1 MSIQGTDEWRR
12 DRCGHV
18 TASRI
23 ADLMARTRSG
33 WGASRVNYMAE
44 LIAERLTGQPADSY
58 TSAAMARGTETEP
71 LARDAY
77 AFYSGHAVEQV
88 GFIKHSAIACSGC
101 SPDGLV
107 GADGLVEIKCP
118 NTAVPAKYI
127 LQMQWQMAVTGRL
140 WCDFVSFDARLPESM
155 RLFHQRVMRD
165 GPQIAELEAAVLE
178 FLAELADKVEALRA
192 RYDSADRVA
201 A

>member
-118 NTAVPAKYI
+118 NTATHIETLLGGTVPAKYI
-127 LQMQWQMAVTGRL
+127 LQMQW
-140 WCDFVSFDARLPESM
+140 PESM